1 MPMREDRVH
10 PKDNGLPH
18 ASLHEDLPL
27 EAEPLR
33 DPRPLAGRLRGLA
46 HRNSAAIALALAI
59 FGLTAPVLSAS
70 YLAGGGLS
78 PEVAAMS
85 ACNSEPHIR
94 KTLLIQANAEQSH
107 TADIA
112 NPVCDEDLGG

>member
-10 PKDNGLPH
+10 PKDNGLPY
-18 ASLHEDLPL
+18 ARLHEDLPL

-70 YLAGGGLS
+70 FLESRAILPESARVAVCGSEEVDPLGDRAQAKTSPMAGCFQR
-78 PEVAAMS
+78 M
-85 ACNSEPHIR
+85 
-94 KTLLIQANAEQSH
+94 
-107 TADIA
+107 
-112 NPVCDEDLGG
+112 